1 VNSPRTLVDANVLL
15 DLVTGDSDWVAW
27 SVRQLNDARRD
38 GGVAINPIVYAEVS
52 VGYARIEDCDQAFPE
67 SQLERLPLPWEAA
80 FLAGKVF
87 KAYRKSGGSRL
98 SPLPDFYIGAHAAVT
113 GMRLLTRDATRY
125 RTYFPGL
132 QLVAP

>member
-1 VNSPRTLVDANVLL
+1 MNRPPTLVDANVLL
-15 DLVTGDSDWVAW
+15 DLVTNDSDWVAW
-27 SVRQLNDARRD
+27 SVRELNEARRE
-38 GGVAINPIVYAEVS
+38 GGVAINPIVYAEIS
-52 VGYARIEDCDQAFPE
+52 VGYARIEECDQAFPE

-87 KAYRKSGGSRL
+87 LAYRRAGGSRL

-113 GMRLLTRDATRY
+113 GMRLLTRDAARY

-132 QLVAP
+132 HLVSP

>member
-1 VNSPRTLVDANVLL
+1 VNNPRTLVDANVLL
-15 DLVTGDSDWVAW
+15 DLVTNDSDWVAW
-27 SVRQLNDARRD
+27 SVRELNDARRD
-38 GGVAINPIVYAEVS
+38 GGVAINPIVYAEIS
-52 VGYARIEDCDQAFPE
+52 VGYARIEECDEAFPE
-67 SQLERLPLPWEAA
+67 SQLERLPLPWDAA

-87 KAYRKSGGSRL
+87 HAYRKAGGSSL

-125 RTYFPGL
+125 RTYFPTL